1 MKISRRKFIMTTTA
15 FGVAGVS
22 QNLVLAKEQSGK
34 DPIQISVATTTDNL
48 VQYFKKAGYVAMPAV
63 PMISGHPFNGGLNYD
78 DYIAVSSQSQYVVQ
92 TSSRIEDVVKKNQ
105 KGTLPLFT
113 ALGFMQSKG
122 NMTEHAKFIFDCLIS
137 SLGLDPKQMSITST
151 ELIKPLLPT
160 ISSYGIAGDQI
171 QLRPLAE
178 AKKAGDGSGWF
189 APGGHPKQVSY
200 PTYSIEYRMPD
211 GKRLEI
217 AEMGISNLS
226 GAFGIERI
234 TMAKNQAYISWNDYL
249 PKFKD
254 LVQADAQKNHKAL
267 PIGYYEILGLPKPA

>member
-105 KGTLPLFT
+105 KVTKEIKNILRRE
-113 ALGFMQSKG
+113 KG
-122 NMTEHAKFIFDCLIS
+122 
-137 SLGLDPKQMSITST
+137 
-151 ELIKPLLPT
+151 
-160 ISSYGIAGDQI
+160 
-171 QLRPLAE
+171 
-178 AKKAGDGSGWF
+178 
-189 APGGHPKQVSY
+189 V
-200 PTYSIEYRMPD
+200 
-211 GKRLEI
+211 
-217 AEMGISNLS
+217 
-226 GAFGIERI
+226 
-234 TMAKNQAYISWNDYL
+234 
-249 PKFKD
+249 
-254 LVQADAQKNHKAL
+254 V
-267 PIGYYEILGLPKPA
+267 